1 MKLYVWNRPY
11 SVSYGGSI
19 VYAVAESEEAARA
32 LAAVAP
38 INCYGFGAE
47 PRVGRRLDI
56 SGPPTAVH
64 DLPYA
69 EIYEWS
75 E

>member
-11 SVSYGGSI
+11 DIPFGGSI
-19 VYAVAESEEAARA
+19 LYAVAENLMDARKFAEKA
-32 LAAVAP
+32 L
-38 INCYGFGAE
+38 ISNYGYKPDHPYPHKLDLGK
-47 PRVGRRLDI
+47 PDRVC
-56 SGPPTAVH
+56 